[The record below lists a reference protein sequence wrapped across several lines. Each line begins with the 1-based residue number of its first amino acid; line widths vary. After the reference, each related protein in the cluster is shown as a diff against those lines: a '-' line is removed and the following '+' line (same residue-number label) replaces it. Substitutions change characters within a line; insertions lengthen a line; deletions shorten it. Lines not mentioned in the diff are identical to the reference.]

1 MHIHDTYDI
10 SLSHIPFGRTLSA
23 VRFEKHRYICP
34 GCHSTFMQGVPFQAG
49 GHRITVPLH
58 SFARDLLALR
68 MTNKDVSELTGL
80 GRNTVKE
87 IDKERLLEKYTAD
100 GRHLKKPERQAN
112 TLA

>member
-34 GCHSTFMQGVPFQAG
+34 GCHSTSMQGVPFQAG

-58 SFARDLLALR
+58 SFAMLETTDFNQK
-68 MTNKDVSELTGL
+68 MTTDFNQY
-80 GRNTVKE
+80 
-87 IDKERLLEKYTAD
+87 KYH
-100 GRHLKKPERQAN
+100 RI
-112 TLA
+112 